1 MVNPLKFLQRGAT
14 DAGKNYIAQ
23 PKDNTLPSL
32 LHEAFKLLEI
42 RFANYDADGAHTL
55 MYLELERELSLVGF
69 MDHDQLQVLFK
80 RVDLD
85 GNGTLDF
92 SEFLCLLYLWIGKGD
107 YSAFF
112 RHPTNSKTV
121 AKAFS
126 VMERAMVKYDTDK
139 SQTLSIQELDA
150 FFSDYFPIAVQSG
163 CYKEVVEVVYPVHV
177 RQTGKE
183 LSFSRFMYLLYDVM
197 YKYPGSTLAGTY
209 GRTVAKAVG
218 GGTGEQSQLWVELKE
233 AFTTLDEDFCRFD
246 ANGDRLVDYTEI
258 TNGIP
263 VTRAG
268 YDKVDILSRL
278 QYAYSQVD
286 LDKSGTL
293 DFYEFMYLT
302 FMMTQNGAYHDLVT
316 ESKGSR
322 MVKRCFINIH
332 QHYRKYDT
340 DHNLRLTYDEL
351 EIFCKALFG
360 VIPDILPAAFA
371 QCCYK
376 SSATQGREAVDV
388 VRFMKLLYIIVC
400 PDGQFTPSK
409 YDPQK
414 KAVDPNRNIVSM
426 HVARPTVRPKRIANI
441 LPSHFVKEKLLGQ
454 GGQGTVHLGKYD
466 GFRCAGKTLLGVP
479 TDDTVKETVDEVNFF
494 LKLDHPNCHYLL
506 GAKTTLDNGGIM
518 LLTEI
523 CEKGSI
529 FDFYGKGGKRFDM
542 QTAWRLA
549 RECAMGFAVIHD
561 LGFMHRDIKSL
572 NVFLDADLVA
582 KVADFGMCTPD
593 KTADDACGTPQW
605 MAPEVVANVL
615 GISTKYDRRVDVY
628 SYGILL
634 WELFHCQTPYAETRL
649 DQMGICKH
657 VYNNNIRPKM
667 GRSCPPSIQQIA
679 IACWDKK
686 PTMRPTFKAVIA
698 NLDSV
703 ASTCGIRDL
712 SGFPPAPR

>member
-1 MVNPLKFLQRGAT
+1 M
-14 DAGKNYIAQ
+14 
-23 PKDNTLPSL
+23 
-32 LHEAFKLLEI
+32 LE
-42 RFANYDADGAHTL
+42 
-55 MYLELERELSLVGF
+55 
-69 MDHDQLQVLFK
+69 
-80 RVDLD
+80 
-85 GNGTLDF
+85 
-92 SEFLCLLYLWIGKGD
+92 
-107 YSAFF
+107 
-112 RHPTNSKTV
+112 
-121 AKAFS
+121 
-126 VMERAMVKYDTDK
+126 
-139 SQTLSIQELDA
+139 
-150 FFSDYFPIAVQSG
+150 
-163 CYKEVVEVVYPVHV
+163 
-177 RQTGKE
+177 
-183 LSFSRFMYLLYDVM
+183 
-197 YKYPGSTLAGTY
+197 
-209 GRTVAKAVG
+209 
-218 GGTGEQSQLWVELKE
+218 
-233 AFTTLDEDFCRFD
+233 
-246 ANGDRLVDYTEI
+246 YTEI
-258 TNGIP
+258 TKGIP
-263 VTRAG
+263 VHKAG
-268 YDKVDILSRL
+268 YDKLDILSRL
-278 QYAYSQVD
+278 EFAFSQVQKQID
-286 LDKSGTL
+286 GRL
-293 DFYEFMYLT
+293 DFFEFCYLS
-302 FMMTQNGAYHDLVT
+302 FMMTQNGAYQDLVA
-316 ESKGSR
+316 ESSNSQA
-322 MVKRCFINIH
+322 VKKCFINIH
-332 QHYRKYDT
+332 TFFRKYDE
-340 DHNLRLTYDEL
+340 DKNKRLTWDEIQTFCQDLFKTQPANL
-351 EIFCKALFG
+351 EACFSALKH
-360 VIPDILPAAFA
+360 
-371 QCCYK
+371 K
-376 SSATQGREAVDV
+376 SSAAQGRDAVDF
-388 VRFMKLLYIIVC
+388 VRLMKMLYNLVC
-400 PDGQFTPSK
+400 PNGKFTLAAYKPSK
-409 YDPQK
+409 PVQAPK
-414 KAVDPNRNIVSM
+414 QVLMSVL
-426 HVARPTVRPKRIANI
+426 VAKQSSRPKRIDPV
-441 LPSHFVKEKLLGQ
+441 LPSHFKKSKLLGQ
-454 GGQGTVHLGKYD
+454 GGQGVVHLGTYD
-466 GFRCAGKTLLGVP
+466 SFKCAGKTLIGAANSN
-479 TDDTVKETVDEVNFF
+479 TVKDTMDEVKFF
-494 LKLDHPNCHYLL
+494 LMLDHPNCHYLL

>member
-92 SEFLCLLYLWIGKGD
+92 SECGD

-263 VTRAG
+263 QA
-268 YDKVDILSRL
+268 LHP
-278 QYAYSQVD
+278 QP
-286 LDKSGTL
+286 
-293 DFYEFMYLT
+293 
-302 FMMTQNGAYHDLVT
+302 QN
-316 ESKGSR
+316 S
-322 MVKRCFINIH
+322 
-332 QHYRKYDT
+332 
-340 DHNLRLTYDEL
+340 
-351 EIFCKALFG
+351 
-360 VIPDILPAAFA
+360 
-371 QCCYK
+371 
-376 SSATQGREAVDV
+376 
-388 VRFMKLLYIIVC
+388 
-400 PDGQFTPSK
+400 TP
-409 YDPQK
+409 
-414 KAVDPNRNIVSM
+414 
-426 HVARPTVRPKRIANI
+426 
-441 LPSHFVKEKLLGQ
+441 
-454 GGQGTVHLGKYD
+454 
-466 GFRCAGKTLLGVP
+466 
-479 TDDTVKETVDEVNFF
+479 
-494 LKLDHPNCHYLL
+494 
-506 GAKTTLDNGGIM
+506 
-518 LLTEI
+518 
-523 CEKGSI
+523 
-529 FDFYGKGGKRFDM
+529 
-542 QTAWRLA
+542 
-549 RECAMGFAVIHD
+549 
-561 LGFMHRDIKSL
+561 
-572 NVFLDADLVA
+572 
-582 KVADFGMCTPD
+582 
-593 KTADDACGTPQW
+593 
-605 MAPEVVANVL
+605 
-615 GISTKYDRRVDVY
+615 
-628 SYGILL
+628 
-634 WELFHCQTPYAETRL
+634 
-649 DQMGICKH
+649 
-657 VYNNNIRPKM
+657 
-667 GRSCPPSIQQIA
+667 
-679 IACWDKK
+679 
-686 PTMRPTFKAVIA
+686 
-698 NLDSV
+698 
-703 ASTCGIRDL
+703 
-712 SGFPPAPR
+712 